1 MGFRF
6 HRSVR
11 LIPGLRLNFNKSGTS
26 LSVGGRGATVNF
38 SKRGT
43 KTTVGLPGT
52 GLSWSETHKRSAT
65 GPAEASGAGL
75 PSAGSG
81 GRYTVPVAIAA
92 VALLVLG
99 LLTLSH

>member
-11 LIPGLRLNFNKSGTS
+11 LIPGLRVNFSKSGTS

-52 GLSWSETHKRSAT
+52 GLSWSETHKRSARVV
-65 GPAEASGAGL
+65 PSGAGV
-75 PSAGSG
+75 PSTGSG
-81 GRYTVPVAIAA
+81 RRYTVPVAIAA
-92 VALLVLG
+92 FALLVLG
-99 LLTLSH
+99 LLTLGH